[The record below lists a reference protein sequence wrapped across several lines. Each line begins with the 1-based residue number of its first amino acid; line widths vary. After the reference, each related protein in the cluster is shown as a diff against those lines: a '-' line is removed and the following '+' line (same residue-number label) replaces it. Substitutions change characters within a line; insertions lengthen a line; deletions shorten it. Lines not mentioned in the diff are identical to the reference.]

1 MNSFKVAYKSLNVS
15 AEAFRNPMVVNKI
28 LIFYNCYGETG
39 YYVCPRCEVSLERDF
54 VSYCDRCGQALDWK
68 QYKKATRIFSERS
81 IKMIK

>member
-1 MNSFKVAYKSLNVS
+1 MKKPDTMCVLVA
-15 AEAFRNPMVVNKI
+15 
-28 LIFYNCYGETG
+28 
-39 YYVCPRCEVSLERDF
+39 VSLERDF